1 MKPVLPIPVET
12 EHLVVMTLQ
21 FLDVNLPVELLVPTN
36 ENRVRD
42 VLQQNQLKCLLLF
55 ILHHL

>member
-1 MKPVLPIPVET
+1 MKPVLPLPVET
-12 EHLVVMTLQ
+12 EHLVVMILQ